1 MKTCFFFCLS
11 RRLVAGVCGFF
22 CALAHAG
29 TVQVAVAAN
38 FSVPMQKI
46 AAAFEKDTGHQ
57 AVLSFGAT
65 GKFYAQIRNGAP
77 FAVLLAADDETP
89 ARLLRDGLAV
99 PGSTFT
105 YATGQLALWSHRP
118 GLVDDQG
125 KVLQATLPG
134 KLAVADP
141 RLAPY
146 GAAALQTLDKL
157 GVLEKVRSQFV
168 VGESVGQTF
177 QFVKTGNA
185 ALGFVALSQIMAG
198 GRITS
203 GSAWVVPA
211 QLHEPIRQDAALL
224 RPGQDN
230 AAARA
235 LLQYLRQDVARQ
247 IIRAHGYLL

>member
-1 MKTCFFFCLS
+1 M
-11 RRLVAGVCGFF
+11 
-22 CALAHAG
+22 
-29 TVQVAVAAN
+29 
-38 FSVPMQKI
+38 
-46 AAAFEKDTGHQ
+46 
-57 AVLSFGAT
+57 
-65 GKFYAQIRNGAP
+65 GAP
-77 FAVLLAADDETP
+77 VAIVMGSQSDWATMKCAAD
-89 ARLLRDGLAV
+89 A
-99 PGSTFT
+99 
-105 YATGQLALWSHRP
+105 
-118 GLVDDQG
+118 
-125 KVLQATLPG
+125 
-134 KLAVADP
+134 
-141 RLAPY
+141 
-146 GAAALQTLDKL
+146 LDKL
-157 GVLEKVRSQFV
+157 GVLEKVRAQFV